1 MVTIPPYLNPGD
13 TIGIVCPA
21 GFMPFEKAL
30 ICIETLKAWGFN
42 VVPGKTLGN
51 QYHYFSGTDEQRRD
65 DLQQMLDDDNIDAIL
80 CARGG
85 YGTGRII
92 DKLDF
97 SKFIQHPKWVIGF
110 SDITVLHCHLFSNY
124 KIASMHGP
132 MAAAF
137 DDGGFKNQ
145 YIQSLQAALS
155 GEKADYKTEGNI
167 LDQPGK
173 AKGILVGG
181 NLSLLVNLIGTPSDI
196 QTKNKILFIEEVSE
210 YIYSVDR
217 MMYQLKRSG
226 KLEHLKGLII
236 GGFSD
241 MKDTTLPFG
250 QSVQQAVKDLVKD
263 YKYPVCFDFPISHEK
278 QNFAVKVGIK
288 YKLNVA
294 ENLVELR
301 EL

>member
-1 MVTIPPYLNPGD
+1 MVTIPPYLKPGD

-30 ICIETLKAWGFN
+30 TCIEALKVWGFN

-65 DLQQMLDDDNIDAIL
+65 DLQQMLDDENIDAIL

-85 YGTGRII
+85 YGTVRII

-137 DDGGFKNQ
+137 DEYGLENK
-145 YIQSLQAALS
+145 YIQSLHEALL
-155 GEKADYKTEGNI
+155 GKKADYKTEGSV
-167 LDQPGK
+167 LDQSGK

-196 QTKNKILFIEEVSE
+196 QTKNKILFIEEIGE

-226 KLEHLKGLII
+226 KVDHLKGLII

-263 YKYPVCFDFPISHEK
+263 YRYPVCFDFPISHEK
-278 QNFAVKVGIK
+278 QNFAVKVGLK
-288 YKLNVA
+288 YKLNVSK
-294 ENLVELR
+294 NLVELQ

>member
-124 KIASMHGP
+124 QIASMHGP

-145 YIQSLQAALS
+145 YIQSLHAALS

>member
-1 MVTIPPYLNPGD
+1 MIIIPRYLNPGD

-30 ICIETLKAWGFN
+30 TCIETLKAWGFN

-65 DLQQMLDDDNIDAIL
+65 DLQQMLDDENIDAIL

-124 KIASMHGP
+124 QIASMHGP

-137 DDGGFKNQ
+137 DDGGFKNK
-145 YIQSLQAALS
+145 YIQSLHEALS
-155 GEKADYKTEGNI
+155 GKKADYKTGGNV

-173 AKGILVGG
+173 AKAILVGG

>member
-1 MVTIPPYLNPGD
+1 MIIIPRYLNPGD

-30 ICIETLKAWGFN
+30 TCIETLKAWGFN
-42 VVPGKTLGN
+42 VVHGKTLGN

-65 DLQQMLDDDNIDAIL
+65 DLQQMLDDENIDAIL

-97 SKFIQHPKWVIGF
+97 SKFMQHPKWVIGF

-145 YIQSLQAALS
+145 YIQSLHAALS
-155 GEKADYKTEGNI
+155 GKKADYKTEGNV

-181 NLSLLVNLIGTPSDI
+181 NLSLLVNLIGTASDI

-278 QNFAVKVGIK
+278 QNFAVKVGVK
-288 YKLNVA
+288 YKLNVGK
-294 ENLVELR
+294 NLVELQ
-301 EL
+301 EP